1 MLSLLLLK
9 FSTTEYGV
17 GCAQDHRCCHHHGPG
32 CLFLYVSFNCEHGV
46 LRGREVRCDAGR
58 LELIDADVEFGPEQ
72 LVARL
77 PSSWGD
83 EWEGAL
89 DCALPARLLDEGF
102 EAACVSE

>member
-1 MLSLLLLK
+1 MLGP
-9 FSTTEYGV
+9 EQA
-17 GCAQDHRCCHHHGPG
+17 AQKPLSPTGAEKHIFC
-32 CLFLYVSFNCEHGV
+32 
-46 LRGREVRCDAGR
+46 GRRR
-58 LELIDADVEFGPEQ
+58 FGPEQ